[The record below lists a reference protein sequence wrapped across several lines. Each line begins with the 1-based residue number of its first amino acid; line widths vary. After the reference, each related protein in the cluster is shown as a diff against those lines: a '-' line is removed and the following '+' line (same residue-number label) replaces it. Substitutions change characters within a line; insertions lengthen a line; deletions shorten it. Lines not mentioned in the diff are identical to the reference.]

1 MKPPTRKIHRAS
13 KEPVDAHCSAHV
25 GCRRPAL
32 LRAVAV
38 FAGVAFLTA
47 SAADEA
53 DIEPLDV
60 PLAPKIARQCFQEA
74 QELCEQDAGRLW
86 GVSLCGPIIFA
97 DPKTRAVI
105 ASQADRE
112 GLLAQ
117 QDGVFVGTLP
127 PEETIAGTV
136 NEWAGVTWVMLPW
149 PLPKEKRERRHI
161 LAHEMFHRIQPEL
174 GLSATEIGR
183 SNTGGT
189 TTHLDTRDGRVWLQL
204 EWRALQAALKR
215 SDGERRRAI
224 TDALI
229 FRAYRR
235 ALFPDAAAGERAQE
249 TAEGLAEY
257 TGVRLSAESESAVIE
272 RALLNF
278 ARAKSWPTLT
288 RSFAYVSGP
297 AYGLLLDRAKP
308 DWRSGLSVSD
318 DLGVLLRQAL
328 SLDRESLLGPTAS
341 RPTQTPPKTVREGI
355 VAPAILAPG
364 KELEAAA
371 NERAKA
377 YDVDELIAAETAREK
392 ANRDLVVE
400 YRQRFVT
407 GPVLIIPIRS
417 MQFQFDPRDIHPLDD
432 LGKVYP
438 KMKMSDAWGIL
449 EVTGGALI
457 ANDWSKVIVPA
468 PPNPT
473 ARPLTG
479 PGWTLNLNP
488 GWELRDAERHGDY
501 IVKQK

>member
-1 MKPPTRKIHRAS
+1 
-13 KEPVDAHCSAHV
+13 
-25 GCRRPAL
+25 
-32 LRAVAV
+32 VAV
-38 FAGVAFLTA
+38 LVAGAAFLTP

-53 DIEPLDV
+53 EIELLDV
-60 PLAPKIARQCFQEA
+60 PLTPKVAQQCFQEA
-74 QELCEQDAGRLW
+74 QRLCEQDAGRLW
-86 GVSLCGPIIFA
+86 GVSLYGPILFA

-112 GLLAQ
+112 GLLTQ

-136 NEWAGVTWVMLPW
+136 KDWAGVTWVMLPW
-149 PLPKEKRERRHI
+149 PLPKEKRERMHF
-161 LAHEMFHRIQPEL
+161 LTHEMFHRVQPKL
-174 GLSATEIGR
+174 GLSAADIGR
-183 SNTGGT
+183 SAKGGT

-204 EWRALQAALKR
+204 EWRALQAALQR
-215 SDGERRRAI
+215 SDSERRRAI

-235 ALFPDAAAGERAQE
+235 SLFPNAAAGERADE
-249 TAEGLAEY
+249 IAEGLAEY
-257 TGVRLSAESESAVIE
+257 TGVRLSADSDSAAIKRTLWNFE
-272 RALLNF
+272 RA
-278 ARAKSWPTLT
+278 KQWPTLT

-308 DWRSGLSVSD
+308 DWRRGLSVSD
-318 DLGVLLRQAL
+318 DLGTLLQQAL
-328 SLDRESLLGPTAS
+328 SLSL
-341 RPTQTPPKTVREGI
+341 PPK
-355 VAPAILAPG
+355 
-364 KELEAAA
+364 LETAAKK
-371 NERAKA
+371 RAKA
-377 YDVDELIAAETAREK
+377 YEAEELIATETAREMAK
-392 ANRDLVVE
+392 RDLVAE

-407 GPVLIIPIRS
+407 GPVLIIPIHS
-417 MQFQFDPRDIHPLDD
+417 MQFQFDPRDIRPLDD

-468 PPNPT
+468 PPDPT

-479 PGWTLNLNP
+479 AGWTLELNA
-488 GWELRDAERHGDY
+488 GWELHAGKRTGDY
-501 IVKQK
+501 IVKRK